1 MPNGWIK
8 FTSLHCKSKAFDDVY
23 DFNSYSCRKSSHCS
37 KDVIDTRIG
46 KKNLKPDPK
55 LRRLKSCR
63 AEPEL
68 NPPTRTRRSKSART
82 SDALTELPD
91 GHPSRNVVEII
102 FQSSWSPDEFP
113 SRVEMI
119 YKVENGSRTVT
130 RFEEYRET
138 VKIRASKL
146 QKKHPRCL
154 ADGNELLRFHG
165 TTVACGLGINGSTSL
180 CTAEKC
186 CVCRIIRN
194 GFSAKRE
201 KNNGVGVFTAST
213 SGRAFESIL
222 VEEGDG
228 ERTVTVRKVLIVCR
242 VIAGRVHRPVENVEE
257 MNGLMMSGFDSLAGK
272 VGLYTNV
279 EELYL
284 LNPRALLPCFVV
296 ICKS

>member
-68 NPPTRTRRSKSART
+68 NPSTRTRRSKSART

-130 RFEEYRET
+130 RFEEYREV
-138 VKIRASKL
+138 VKSRAGIKGDREGTCEEDV
-146 QKKHPRCL
+146 RCL
-154 ADGNELLRFHG
+154 ADGNEMMRFYPLPDG
-165 TTVACGLGINGSTSL
+165 VNGGAWAFSGGKSQAV
-180 CTAEKC
+180 CT
-186 CVCRIIRN
+186 
-194 GFSAKRE
+194 FSSSGEAH
-201 KNNGVGVFTAST
+201 ASGGGGG
-213 SGRAFESIL
+213 GRRAM
-222 VEEGDG
+222 
-228 ERTVTVRKVLIVCR
+228 LICR
-242 VIAGRVHRPVENVEE
+242 VIAGQVANRI
-257 MNGLMMSGFDSLAGK
+257 GFGSDSVAGRD
-272 VGLYTNV
+272 G
-279 EELYL
+279 ELYVFDT
-284 LNPRALLPCFVV
+284 RAVLPCFL
-296 ICKS
+296 IIFRL